1 MTSRDDQSDVF
12 LNSDTID
19 DEFFIQS
26 VENKLNIKRDDFK
39 LRLVLLSPA
48 TGKNENFMSVV
59 YRAQIKIEILAT
71 KERKTVDVIVKA
83 LLSVIPELKEF
94 SVFPRERLIYED
106 VLSSFEKI
114 WLERAGETVQFGPRS
129 IKFET
134 DPYEIMVLD
143 DLKAGGFQMLDR
155 KIGLNM
161 QQTKILLARLAKF
174 HAASAIRYQ
183 KVCMTQCLL
192 LVKVKQICNDMF
204 LSLGRSY

>member
-1 MTSRDDQSDVF
+1 MTSRDDLSNAF
-12 LNSDTID
+12 LNSETISD
-19 DEFFIQS
+19 DFFIET
-26 VENKLNIKRDDFK
+26 VENKLNIKRDEFK

-48 TGKNENFMSVV
+48 TGKNENFMAVV

-71 KERKTVDVIVKA
+71 KERTTVDVIVKA

-94 SVFPRERLIYED
+94 SVFPRERFVYED
-106 VLSSFEKI
+106 VLSSLEKI
-114 WLERAGETVQFGPRS
+114 WLDRAGETVLFGPRS
-129 IKFET
+129 FKFET

-155 KIGLNM
+155 KVGLNM

-183 KVCMTQCLL
+183 KVSLTQLNL
-192 LVKVKQICNDMF
+192 TLKPKLD
-204 LSLGRSY
+204 